1 MASRK
6 TSDFVDL
13 KPNLALKSNNHQ
25 FFSNPTC
32 PPWRPG
38 AQFHVCPDYTLSSL
52 TLKRLPRRRA
62 KNQRGNYKLHGELWL
77 NIYCVWIN
85 TWKRATKNNE
95 INSKVTKP
103 LWKQRNRFGT
113 IIKIMWEEQLVD
125 PLIYYILVIFSIT
138 LMGHFKHNTPKQHS
152 HTIKRYL
159 FTIQNDMDHLS
170 TSAGVWCA
178 APHLHVKIYNICLNF
193 RISLETQYSKR
204 NSFCI
209 FCQND
214 ENAIESGFFP

>member
-1 MASRK
+1 MKKIQPANGVRRK
-6 TSDFVDL
+6 LLRYYHFKSQTV
-13 KPNLALKSNNHQ
+13 NLS
-25 FFSNPTC
+25 
-32 PPWRPG
+32 
-38 AQFHVCPDYTLSSL
+38 
-52 TLKRLPRRRA
+52 
-62 KNQRGNYKLHGELWL
+62 
-77 NIYCVWIN
+77 
-85 TWKRATKNNE
+85 TKNDKFTVYLSQYKG
-95 INSKVTKP
+95 ISSYWSKNNTK
-103 LWKQRNRFGT
+103 KMYDISFQ
-113 IIKIMWEEQLVD
+113 ID
-125 PLIYYILVIFSIT
+125 ILVIFSIT